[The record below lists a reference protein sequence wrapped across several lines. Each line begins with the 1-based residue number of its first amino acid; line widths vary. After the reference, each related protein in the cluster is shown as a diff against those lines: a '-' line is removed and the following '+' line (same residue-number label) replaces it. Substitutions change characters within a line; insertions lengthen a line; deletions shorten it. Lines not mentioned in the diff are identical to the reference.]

1 MKPSNSKRL
10 PVQIVT
16 YRVSVSSFA
25 NVNTFYVPVVSVD
38 IECVS
43 FVKVRPKLS
52 GFLRI
57 SRHDFD

>member
-1 MKPSNSKRL
+1 MKPSNSKL
-10 PVQIVT
+10 PHVQIVM

-38 IECVS
+38 IECAS

-52 GFLRI
+52 KIFKK
-57 SRHDFD
+57 SNDFD